1 MAQTVSTINLEDFL
15 KANKKIV
22 NSRVAVALSGGPD
35 SVCLLYLL
43 NNIKEKYNLT
53 LTAAHL
59 NHKIRENEAERDMQ
73 FCIELCKKLDI
84 PLTVESKEV
93 LNLAQ
98 KGESVE
104 TAARRLRYEFF
115 DSLECDYVATA
126 HNSDDNAETVM
137 LNILR
142 GSGTQGGCG
151 IPAVR
156 NKFIRPLL
164 TTKKCEILEYLKSNN
179 ISYVVD
185 STNNQNEYSR
195 NKIRNLVFPI
205 FSEINE
211 NYCENINRFS
221 ILLKQ
226 DQDYLKEL
234 ALNEYSKAVINNEL
248 NTQLLTIN
256 NIAILSRVIMLYF
269 KNNHLAFNKKTADAI
284 TNAIYENQNIKI
296 NIEGNL
302 FVEYKNSILKI
313 KTQNIQQ
320 FIVKSKIVNNLF
332 SKNLID
338 CDKIVGE
345 LKITVKQN
353 GDTIKL
359 KGRPTKELRR
369 IYSEKKIEPALR
381 DLLPVARDEQGVVW
395 GYKIGT
401 AERVLADE
409 KSKRILKIDVEEAIN
424 E

>member
-84 PLTVESKEV
+84 PLTVETKEV

-115 DSLECDYVATA
+115 DSLKCDYIATA
-126 HNSDDNAETVM
+126 HNSDDNAETVL

-142 GSGTQGGCG
+142 GSGTKGARG
-151 IPAVR
+151 IPSIR
-156 NKFIRPLL
+156 GKIIRPLL
-164 TTKKCEILEYLKSNN
+164 SFSKKEILEYLNTNN
-179 ISYVVD
+179 LSFVID

-195 NKIRNLVFPI
+195 NKLRNKAFPL
-205 FSEINE
+205 FYEINE
-211 NYCENINRFS
+211 NFKENINRFAS
-221 ILLKQ
+221 LLKQ
-226 DQDYLKEL
+226 DQEYLQKI
-234 ALNEYSKAVINNEL
+234 ALEQYNNAVIDNRL
-248 NTQLLTIN
+248 NLKLVTEKD
-256 NIAILSRVIMLYF
+256 IAILSRVIMLYF
-269 KNNHLAFNKKTADAI
+269 ENNNLAFNKKTADTI
-284 TNAIYENQNIKI
+284 ISAIYKNKTLKI

-302 FVEYKNSILKI
+302 FIEFKGGVLQLLNEKI
-313 KTQNIQQ
+313 PN
-320 FIVKSKIVNNLF
+320 FIVKTEIVNNLLL
-332 SKNLID
+332 NNTID

-345 LKITVKQN
+345 LTVTLKQN

-359 KGRPTKELRR
+359 KGRPNKEIRR
-369 IYSEKKIEPALR
+369 IYSEKKIDPNLR
-381 DLLPVARDEQGVVW
+381 EHLPVIRDEKGVIW
-395 GYKIGT
+395 GHMVGT
-401 AERVLADE
+401 AERVLPNE
-409 KSKRILKIDVEEAIN
+409 KSQKIIKIIVEE

>member
-84 PLTVESKEV
+84 PLTVETKEV

-115 DSLECDYVATA
+115 DSLKCDYIATA
-126 HNSDDNAETVM
+126 HNSDDNAETVL

-142 GSGTQGGCG
+142 GSGTKGARG
-151 IPAVR
+151 IPSIR
-156 NKFIRPLL
+156 GKIIRPLL
-164 TTKKCEILEYLKSNN
+164 SFSKKEILEYLNTNN
-179 ISYVVD
+179 LSFVID

-195 NKIRNLVFPI
+195 NKLRNKAFPL
-205 FSEINE
+205 FYEINE
-211 NYCENINRFS
+211 NFKENINRFAS
-221 ILLKQ
+221 LLKQ
-226 DQDYLKEL
+226 DQEYLQKIAL
-234 ALNEYSKAVINNEL
+234 AQYNNAVIDNRL
-248 NTQLLTIN
+248 NLKLVTEKD
-256 NIAILSRVIMLYF
+256 IAILSRVIMLYF
-269 KNNHLAFNKKTADAI
+269 ENNNLAFNKKTADTI
-284 TNAIYENQNIKI
+284 ISAIYKNKTLKI

-302 FVEYKNSILKI
+302 FIEFKGGVLQLLNEKI
-313 KTQNIQQ
+313 PN
-320 FIVKSKIVNNLF
+320 FIVKTEIVNNLLL
-332 SKNLID
+332 NNTID

-345 LKITVKQN
+345 LTVTLKQN

-359 KGRPTKELRR
+359 KGRPNKEIRR
-369 IYSEKKIEPALR
+369 IYSEKKIDPNLR
-381 DLLPVARDEQGVVW
+381 EHLPVIRDEKGVIW
-395 GYKIGT
+395 GHMVGT
-401 AERVLADE
+401 AERVLPNE
-409 KSKRILKIDVEEAIN
+409 KSQKIIKIIVEE

>member
-84 PLTVESKEV
+84 PLTVETKEV

-115 DSLECDYVATA
+115 DSLKCDYIATA
-126 HNSDDNAETVM
+126 HNSDDNAETVL

-142 GSGTQGGCG
+142 GSGTKGARG
-151 IPAVR
+151 IPSIR
-156 NKFIRPLL
+156 GKIIRPLL
-164 TTKKCEILEYLKSNN
+164 SFSKKEILEYLNTNN
-179 ISYVVD
+179 LSFVID

-195 NKIRNLVFPI
+195 NKLRNKVFPL

-211 NYCENINRFS
+211 NFKENINRFAS
-221 ILLKQ
+221 LLKQ
-226 DQDYLKEL
+226 DQEYLQKIAL
-234 ALNEYSKAVINNEL
+234 AQYNNAVIDNRL
-248 NTQLLTIN
+248 NLKLVTEKD
-256 NIAILSRVIMLYF
+256 IAILSRVIMLYF
-269 KNNHLAFNKKTADAI
+269 ENNNLAFNKKTANTI
-284 TNAIYENQNIKI
+284 ISAIYKNKTLKI

-302 FVEYKNSILKI
+302 FIEFKGGVLQLLNEKI
-313 KTQNIQQ
+313 PN
-320 FIVKSKIVNNLF
+320 FIVKTEIVNNLLL
-332 SKNLID
+332 NNTID

-345 LKITVKQN
+345 LTVTLKQN

-359 KGRPTKELRR
+359 KGRPNKEIRR
-369 IYSEKKIEPALR
+369 IYSEKKIDPNLR
-381 DLLPVARDEQGVVW
+381 EHLPVIRDEKGVIW
-395 GYKIGT
+395 GHMVGT
-401 AERVLADE
+401 AERVLPNE
-409 KSKRILKIDVEEAIN
+409 KSQKIIKIIVEE

>member
-115 DSLECDYVATA
+115 DSLKCDYIATA
-126 HNSDDNAETVM
+126 HNSDDNAETVL

-142 GSGTQGGCG
+142 GSGTKGARG
-151 IPAVR
+151 IPSIR
-156 NKFIRPLL
+156 GKIIRPLL
-164 TTKKCEILEYLKSNN
+164 SFSKKEILEYLNTNN
-179 ISYVVD
+179 LSFVID

-195 NKIRNLVFPI
+195 NKLRNKAFPL
-205 FSEINE
+205 FYEINE
-211 NYCENINRFS
+211 NFKENINRFAS
-221 ILLKQ
+221 LLKQ
-226 DQDYLKEL
+226 DQEYLQKIAL
-234 ALNEYSKAVINNEL
+234 AQYNNAVIDNRL
-248 NTQLLTIN
+248 NLKLVTEKD
-256 NIAILSRVIMLYF
+256 IAILSRVIMLYF
-269 KNNHLAFNKKTADAI
+269 ENNNLAFNKKTADTI
-284 TNAIYENQNIKI
+284 ISAIYKNKTLKI

-302 FVEYKNSILKI
+302 FIEFKGGVLQLLNEKI
-313 KTQNIQQ
+313 PN
-320 FIVKSKIVNNLF
+320 FIVKTEIVNNLLL
-332 SKNLID
+332 NNTID

-345 LKITVKQN
+345 LTVTLKQN

-359 KGRPTKELRR
+359 KGRPNKEIRR
-369 IYSEKKIEPALR
+369 IYSEKKIDPNLR
-381 DLLPVARDEQGVVW
+381 EHLPVIRDEKGVIW
-395 GYKIGT
+395 GHMVGT
-401 AERVLADE
+401 AERVLPNE
-409 KSKRILKIDVEEAIN
+409 KSQKIIKIIVEE